1 MPAMTIDAAAASLP
15 PMSGDF
21 VLLGSGALQLLL
33 PQSDVSAAEHLGRRP
48 RPSGQPGLFEIDA
61 ADGQAFFVVA
71 LSPRMEPMAEFP
83 EGRFVLTSF
92 PGHAGLMVC
101 WDDAR
106 VLGRV
111 SLQPRA
117 LPAAMLADTAPVDA
131 YVEFGERIAFCCTG
145 DRLLA
150 HVFATLN

>member
-1 MPAMTIDAAAASLP
+1 ALAGQAPAHGRKGRRRQLRDQTLQRNRTARHDPRITCGARLREVLNRMPAMTIDAAAASLP

-33 PQSDVSAAEHLGRRP
+33 PQSDVGAGEHPGRRP
-48 RPSGQPGLFEIDA
+48 RPSGQPGLVEIDA

-101 WDDAR
+101 WD
-106 VLGRV
+106 
-111 SLQPRA
+111 
-117 LPAAMLADTAPVDA
+117 
-131 YVEFGERIAFCCTG
+131 
-145 DRLLA
+145 
-150 HVFATLN
+150 